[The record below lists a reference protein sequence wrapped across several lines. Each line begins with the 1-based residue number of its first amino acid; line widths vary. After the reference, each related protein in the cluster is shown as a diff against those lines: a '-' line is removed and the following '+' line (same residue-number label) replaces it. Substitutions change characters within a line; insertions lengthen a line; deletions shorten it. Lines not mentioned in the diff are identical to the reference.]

1 MNRLE
6 IGSPQELQSFH
17 EPHRFMASV
26 TFRQI
31 RYFVAVAETGKLS
44 AAASMVGISPS
55 AVTEASVERTAASG
69 MNLFERH
76 PRGLTLTYVG
86 HRLLAHCRNI
96 LSAVE
101 SAGYAMTRP
110 INDISGTI
118 QLAVTITINGYFL
131 APLLA
136 RFHQRFPAIEVFIQ
150 EVKRSDI
157 EAGLVSGKYELRL
170 MLVSYLSRHTNLVSH
185 TLVRSMR
192 RLWLPPKHPLLDA
205 EIITLADVARQPYI
219 QLLIDDAETST
230 HSYWRAH
237 KLEPN
242 IVVRTE
248 SVEAVRGLIAFRNGV
263 TILSDM
269 MYRPWSLEG
278 DRIEVREV
286 AANIPTMNIGIA
298 QKSSALRPKRS
309 SNSAGSNARV
319 AASEAVA
326 ICRPNASD
334 PVCRCLA
341 HAL

>member
-1 MNRLE
+1 MV
-6 IGSPQELQSFH
+6 
-17 EPHRFMASV
+17 SV

-31 RYFVAVAETGKLS
+31 RYFVAVAETGKIS
-44 AAASMVGISPS
+44 TAASMVGISPS
-55 AVTEASVERTAASG
+55 AVTEAIGELTAVSG
-69 MNLFERH
+69 MKLFERH
-76 PRGLTLTYVG
+76 PRGLILTYEG

-110 INDISGTI
+110 INDISGSI
-118 QLAVTITINGYFL
+118 RLAVTITISGYFL

-136 RFHQRFPAIEVFIQ
+136 RFRQRFPAIDVSIE
-150 EVKRSDI
+150 EVKRTEI
-157 EAGLVSGKYELRL
+157 ESGLVSGKYELGL
-170 MLVSYLSRHTNLVSH
+170 MLVSNLSERTSLVSH

-192 RLWLPPKHPLLDA
+192 RLWLPAKHPLLDA

-230 HSYWRAH
+230 HSYWKAH
-237 KLEPN
+237 NLEPN
-242 IVVRTE
+242 IIVRTE

-286 AANIPTMNIGIA
+286 AANIPTMNTGIA
-298 QKSSALRPKRS
+298 WPRAKPLSHVAQTFVEFCRIECESGRI
-309 SNSAGSNARV
+309 GSRNMPIERG
-319 AASEAVA
+319 
-326 ICRPNASD
+326 
-334 PVCRCLA
+334 
-341 HAL
+341 

>member
-1 MNRLE
+1 MNKLE
-6 IGSPQELQSFH
+6 TSDAQSLQASYG
-17 EPHRFMASV
+17 PHRFMASV

-31 RYFVAVAETGKLS
+31 RYFVAVAETGKIGT
-44 AAASMVGISPS
+44 AASMVAISPS
-55 AVTEASVERTAASG
+55 AVTEAIGELTAISG
-69 MNLFERH
+69 MKLFDRH
-76 PRGLTLTYVG
+76 PRGLTLTYEG

-110 INDISGTI
+110 THDISGSI
-118 QLAVTITINGYFL
+118 QLAVTITISGYFL

-136 RFHQRFPAIEVFIQ
+136 RFHQRFPNIEVVIR
-150 EVKRSDI
+150 EVKRRDV
-157 EAGLVSGKYELRL
+157 EAGLISGVYELAL
-170 MLVSYLSRHTNLVSH
+170 MLVSTLSNRTDLVSH

-192 RLWLPPKHPLLDA
+192 RLWLPPKHPLLNQ
-205 EIITLADVARQPYI
+205 EIITLADVACQPYI

-230 HSYWRAH
+230 HSYWKAH

-242 IVVRTE
+242 ILVRTA

-298 QKSSALRPKRS
+298 WSRAKNLNLATRTF
-309 SNSAGSNARV
+309 V
-319 AASEAVA
+319 EF
-326 ICRPNASD
+326 CRIECESGRIGGRRNMPIE
-334 PVCRCLA
+334 RE
-341 HAL
+341 